1 MKILIDMNLSPRWVD
16 FFVRHDIEAKHWSEA
31 GPANAPDAEIMEY
44 AIVNEYVVFTHDLD
58 FSTILA
64 LTHKK
69 KPSVIQIRSAEMT
82 PDITAAPVISA
93 LKKAAT
99 YIEEGA
105 LVTID
110 ENKTRIRILPF

>member
-1 MKILIDMNLSPRWVD
+1 MKILVDMNLSPRWVD
-16 FFVRHDIEAKHWSEA
+16 FFARHDIEAKHWSEA

-44 AIVNEYVVFTHDLD
+44 AAANDYVVFTHDLD

-69 KPSVIQIRSAEMT
+69 KPSVIQIRSAELA
-82 PDITAAPVISA
+82 PDITAVPVITA
-93 LKKAAT
+93 LQKAAS

-105 LVTID
+105 LITID
-110 ENKTRIRILPF
+110 EDKTRIRILPF